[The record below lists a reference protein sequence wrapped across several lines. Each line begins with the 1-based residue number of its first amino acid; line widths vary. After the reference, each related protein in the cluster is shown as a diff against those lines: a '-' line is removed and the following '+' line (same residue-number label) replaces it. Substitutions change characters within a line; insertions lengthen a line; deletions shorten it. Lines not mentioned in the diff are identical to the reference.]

1 MSMLHDLLHGLNGSG
16 APSTDPVM
24 HSGVGAPTSAI
35 GKDGDYYRRHFPILR
50 NLKFYPLLK
59 KVASNNAYINTG
71 IYAAQDV
78 DVVAEIDRDVGLA
91 GVVGVRTGSFISM
104 QKAIYMANHTDKTNG
119 VSCSKTGLT
128 TLGGAVVSVSGKS
141 VRRTK
146 TMPHPN
152 GSCVYSATIDESSSS
167 LTVSAQSGTWSSEMP
182 ICILAFYEGTTL
194 KTSSNPGAVGR
205 VTIYEKGIPVADFL
219 PCKDENDVPC
229 MYDTVSG
236 TCFYNDNTD
245 PSTYFET
252 VGDPITFDPLGD
264 ALYVR
269 KSGEWVPYVWNS

>member
-1 MSMLHDLLHGLNGSG
+1 
-16 APSTDPVM
+16 
-24 HSGVGAPTSAI
+24 
-35 GKDGDYYRRHFPILR
+35 
-50 NLKFYPLLK
+50 
-59 KVASNNAYINTG
+59 
-71 IYAAQDV
+71 
-78 DVVAEIDRDVGLA
+78 
-91 GVVGVRTGSFISM
+91 
-104 QKAIYMANHTDKTNG
+104 
-119 VSCSKTGLT
+119 
-128 TLGGAVVSVSGKS
+128 
-141 VRRTK
+141 
-146 TMPHPN
+146 
-152 GSCVYSATIDESSSS
+152 
-167 LTVSAQSGTWSSEMP
+167 MP

-269 KSGEWVPYVWNS
+269 KSGAWVPYVWNS